1 MHVSL
6 ENLAGGAR
14 QDRPEPIL
22 VQNSRHV
29 DDDMQISALD
39 VFFYEMDGRKSDY
52 IKEVLDWY
60 GEDDAGDLRRH
71 TLNEAA
77 ENMTAPNAFEGK
89 VRRVRKVTRT
99 A

>member
-6 ENLAGGAR
+6 ENPAGGAR

-39 VFFYEMDGRKSDY
+39 VLFYEMDGRKSRY

-71 TLNEAA
+71 TLNEAV
-77 ENMTAPNAFEGK
+77 ENMTSPNAFEGK
-89 VRRVRKVTRT
+89 VRKVRKVTRT

>member
-6 ENLAGGAR
+6 ENPAGGAR
-14 QDRPEPIL
+14 QNRPEPIF

-39 VFFYEMDGRKSDY
+39 VLFYQMDGRKSRY
-52 IKEVLDWY
+52 NKEVLDWY

-71 TLNEAA
+71 TLNEAV
-77 ENMTAPNAFEGK
+77 ENMTTPNAFEGK
-89 VRRVRKVTRT
+89 VRKVRKVTGT

>member
-1 MHVSL
+1 MSL
-6 ENLAGGAR
+6 ENPAGGAR

-39 VFFYEMDGRKSDY
+39 VLFYEMDGRISRY

-60 GEDDAGDLRRH
+60 GQEDAGDLRRN
-71 TLNEAA
+71 TLNGAV
-77 ENMTAPNAFEGK
+77 ENTTTPNALEVKFGK
-89 VRRVRKVTRT
+89 VRKVTRT
-99 A
+99 V